1 MTFDAARPWRSAGA
15 LLAQV
20 DLDALLRHANNAKI
34 AANLR
39 DQFPHPYTR
48 RDAIEYLGF
57 VRDQTPERAFA
68 IQHRDEAI
76 GGLGFQVGLDI
87 SRVSAE
93 IGYWIGET
101 QWGRGFATRAVS
113 AVTEWAFTEYKL
125 TRVSRWFLLTTQPLS
140 ACSKKPAFQREG
152 VLRRSAIKNGVVLD
166 QLIYAHL

>member
-1 MTFDAARPWRSAGA
+1 MLLDLGDLQVRSWRKS
-15 LLAQV
+15 

-125 TRVSRWFLLTTQPLS
+125 TRVFALVFAYNAASIRVLEK
-140 ACSKKPAFQREG
+140 AGFQREG